1 MRVESPESLPSP
13 EPPTL
18 PPRRRRSSPL
28 LGNRHGVF
36 GALALELRKG
46 FLEGEGRVR
55 VAANPSTQVPVK
67 APTPAQPASY
77 SLARPG
83 GLGLTR
89 VTEGGP
95 GRTNDLGSLETVG
108 ERGRPDPDAAP
119 WSAFARPN
127 AGSTSFEPTQSP
139 HHRTPRSASIRPGA
153 AALLGSRQPRWPRRV
168 PTESLHY
175 PLSAY
180 CAVRISGNVP
190 GDPGLSLPP
199 PSVPA
204 LPALPSPQALTALPA
219 LLAMLASP

>member
-1 MRVESPESLPSP
+1 MRVERPESLPSP
-13 EPPTL
+13 ERTTL

-46 FLEGEGRVR
+46 LLEGEGRVR

-67 APTPAQPASY
+67 APTPAQPASN
-77 SLARPG
+77 SLARPV
-83 GLGLTR
+83 GLELTR

-127 AGSTSFEPTQSP
+127 AGSTSVEPTQSP
-139 HHRTPRSASIRPGA
+139 HHRTPRSASIQPTGTRTAPP
-153 AALLGSRQPRWPRRV
+153 ALDSHAGYV
-168 PTESLHY
+168 AY
-175 PLSAY
+175 PLSRCITRCLPTAP
-180 CAVRISGNVP
+180 SGYPATFRVTP
-190 GDPGLSLPP
+190 ARRCPRHPCQRCLPCRHP
-199 PSVPA
+199 KH
-204 LPALPSPQALTALPA
+204 
-219 LLAMLASP
+219 